1 MNLHFGSSYL
11 KSRALAPPFAPSE
24 SRGLSRAAS
33 RGLSR
38 AASRGRQ
45 RHYREASPVLA
56 TMHGSGEALPRLGS
70 ARTVGFAGHL
80 SGKHHVH
87 GQRCV

>member
-24 SRGLSRAAS
+24 S